1 MEEPIANSSL
11 FSFPNNIAPSFHKLL
26 VTVDSYGGIKFESI
40 LLDAEVNTPLVQNI
54 SLTPIGIPS
63 KSLFVPLLNLKSE
76 FSADLIAISGVSVI
90 KAFKDL
96 EDSIASI

>member
-1 MEEPIANSSL
+1 ML
-11 FSFPNNIAPSFHKLL
+11 SFPNSNAPLFHKFS

-40 LLDAEVNTPLVQNI
+40 LLEAVVNTPLVQNI

-63 KSLFVPLLNLKSE
+63 NSLFVPLLNLESE
-76 FSADLIAISGVSVI
+76 SSADLIAISGVSVM
-90 KAFKDL
+90 KAFNDL